1 MHVKRTCWRTACGGV
16 GRERESMMA
25 PECSPQKRRPRPR
38 GSQQIDGIQSWEP
51 LQVCSEKRAHKKE
64 KGAEGPR
71 DLKEEEEE

>member
-1 MHVKRTCWRTACGGV
+1 
-16 GRERESMMA
+16 MA
-25 PECSPQKRRPRPR
+25 PESSPQKRRPRPR